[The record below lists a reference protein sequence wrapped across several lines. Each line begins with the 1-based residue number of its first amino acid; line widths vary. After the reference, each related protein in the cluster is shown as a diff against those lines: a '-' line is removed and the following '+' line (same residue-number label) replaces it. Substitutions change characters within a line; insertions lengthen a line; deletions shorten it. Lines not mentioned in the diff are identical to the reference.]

1 MNTMYRNKQWLKT
14 RYFKDQML
22 MSEIADMCG
31 VQRETVARFFLRF
44 GLKGRSHSK
53 RHMGKWNGRWK
64 GGRQHRKLYGGKH
77 FSTKEYIMIP
87 LNGRRVREHR
97 LVMEKTLKRSL
108 KPEETVHHK
117 DGNTINNHPDNLKL
131 FPTREEHRDYEI
143 MLNYFVK
150 RLLFGDLKTTNRTK
164 LIAMFENTL
173 SKNDQDIST

>member
-97 LVMEKTLKRSL
+97 L
-108 KPEETVHHK
+108 
-117 DGNTINNHPDNLKL
+117 
-131 FPTREEHRDYEI
+131 
-143 MLNYFVK
+143 
-150 RLLFGDLKTTNRTK
+150 
-164 LIAMFENTL
+164 
-173 SKNDQDIST
+173 